1 MSLPKKGYIL
11 YLMNMHNMM
20 ESSTTA
26 VEQSPSVPQV
36 RLGQMQQP

>member
-20 ESSTTA
+20 ESSTTTA
-26 VEQSPSVPQV
+26 AEQQDPS
-36 RLGQMQQP
+36 QQ